1 MLPIPEPAKRMMLDQ
16 GIVWVATSDKDG
28 VPNVSPRS
36 AFWVTD
42 DGALAWCDWFKHKT
56 FWNWRENNRVAIAVV
71 DTSTFTGWQLKGS
84 CEIVEDPRAIAEAL
98 ENAFSKPHHPLF
110 KKTVE
115 LHGGEYSPIVVEFR
129 ADQIYSL
136 APVEA
141 SKEPLQPQAN

>member
-1 MLPIPEPAKRMMLDQ
+1 MMLDQ
-16 GIVWVATSDKDG
+16 GVIWVATSSKDG

-84 CEIVEDPRAIAEAL
+84 CEFVEDPRVIAEVL
-98 ENAFSKPHHPLF
+98 EDAVSKPHHPLF

-115 LHGGEYSPIVVEFR
+115 MHAGEYSPIIVEFK
-129 ADQIYSL
+129 ANQVYSL
-136 APVEA
+136 APAEA
-141 SKEPLQPQAN
+141 SRLALQVQAN